1 MGLAKA
7 EQLARERGVTLSTVC
22 CDLAAFEPAPQSVE
36 LVVLEERE
44 RWIEEGPYHHGQ
56 SAVVQV
62 LARKA
67 TE

>member
-7 EQLARERGVTLSTVC
+7 EQLAREQGVTLSTLC
-22 CDLAAFEPAPQSVE
+22 CDLAVFEPAPQSAD
-36 LVVLEERE
+36 LVALEERE

-56 SAVVQV
+56 SAVVQA
-62 LARKA
+62 LARKP

>member
-1 MGLAKA
+1 
-7 EQLARERGVTLSTVC
+7 
-22 CDLAAFEPAPQSVE
+22 VE

-56 SAVVQV
+56 SALVQV
-62 LARKA
+62 LARKP